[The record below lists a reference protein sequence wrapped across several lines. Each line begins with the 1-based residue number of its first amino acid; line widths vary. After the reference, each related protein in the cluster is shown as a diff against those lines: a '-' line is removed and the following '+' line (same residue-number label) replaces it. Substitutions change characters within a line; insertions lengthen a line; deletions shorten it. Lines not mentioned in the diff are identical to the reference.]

1 MAVAPLDGRLLWHRN
16 VKSVNGFL
24 SERGGPLWQALI

>member
-1 MAVAPLDGRLLWHRN
+1 VAPRKRQLLWHRN
-16 VKSVNGFL
+16 VQSVRSFP